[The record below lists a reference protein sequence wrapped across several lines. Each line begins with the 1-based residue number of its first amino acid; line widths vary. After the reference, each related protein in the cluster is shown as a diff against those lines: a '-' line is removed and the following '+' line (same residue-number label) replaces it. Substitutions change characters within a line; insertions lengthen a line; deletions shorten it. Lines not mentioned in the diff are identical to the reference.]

1 MENVTIVTFGD
12 LIRVPGS
19 SSSLEKEKAR
29 GADIRIVFSGLEALN
44 IARSEPDK
52 KIIFLGIG
60 FETTAPGTAVTVRT
74 AKEEGLKNFLSAVSA
89 QDHASGYGCNCQGR
103 DQN

>member
-19 SSSLEKEKAR
+19 SSSLEKEKAV
-29 GADIRIVFSGLEALN
+29 GADIRIVFSGLDALN

-52 KIIFLGIG
+52 IIIFLGIG
-60 FETTAPGTAVTVRT
+60 FETTAPGTAVTV
-74 AKEEGLKNFLSAVSA
+74 ENG
-89 QDHASGYGCNCQGR
+89 QGGWT
-103 DQN
+103 